1 MKAVRAVTNRTNPM
15 DSDYM
20 GWQPR
25 ARHLNRLF
33 MQASE
38 LGMILLEPADQQ
50 EESDDMPVIDWL
62 AQKAIMA
69 HLFLIY
75 HQSRITSGQPRMIPG
90 FCGYAMN

>member
-1 MKAVRAVTNRTNPM
+1 MSIYPM
-15 DSDYM
+15 SK
-20 GWQPR
+20 
-25 ARHLNRLF
+25 
-33 MQASE
+33 E
-38 LGMILLEPADQQ
+38 ELLEYWQDLTADQQ

-62 AQKAIMA
+62 PQKAIMA